1 MTPSRSGACQA
12 SHHLPALAEQDRAG
26 RRRSRGAVPAAG
38 TADTGDLRKDLLACG
53 RAYVQSDGRSAQV
66 MASVL
71 TASRHDS
78 DLREAAQRALGA
90 PYIGLFERALARAL
104 ERGLIDE
111 GLDLD
116 LLARVLPALA

>member
-1 MTPSRSGACQA
+1 MRVRQATIYRRWPSKT
-12 SHHLPALAEQDRAG
+12 ALVVAAAEALFQ
-26 RRRSRGAVPAAG
+26 PPEPP
-38 TADTGDLRKDLLACG
+38 DTGDLRKDLLACG